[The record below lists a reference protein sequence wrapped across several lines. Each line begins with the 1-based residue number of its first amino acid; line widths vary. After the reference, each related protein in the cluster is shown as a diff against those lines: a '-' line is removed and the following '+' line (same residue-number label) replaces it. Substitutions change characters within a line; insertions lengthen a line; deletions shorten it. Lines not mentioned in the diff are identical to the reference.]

1 MIQPTLYTNRLIIR
15 PISVLDADDMFEYA
29 KTPYVGPSAGWAP
42 HQSISDTISVIR
54 GMIENKPYYELGNWA
69 IVLQDTGKMIGTIEL
84 YNHAYHHKAELGYAL
99 NPHYWGLGII
109 PEAATE
115 VINFGFNFL
124 KLQRIEVG
132 AFPDNTQSIRVCE
145 KLGFK
150 KEGVARKGYLRYD
163 GIVFDKVIYSMTD
176 TDYFERYGE
185 KK

>member
-1 MIQPTLYTNRLIIR
+1 
-15 PISVLDADDMFEYA
+15 
-29 KTPYVGPSAGWAP
+29 
-42 HQSISDTISVIR
+42 
-54 GMIENKPYYELGNWA
+54 
-69 IVLQDTGKMIGTIEL
+69 MIGTIEL

-150 KEGVARKGYLRYD
+150 KEGIRRKGHQRYD
-163 GIVFDKVIYSMTD
+163 GTFLDTIVYSLTD
-176 TDYFERYGE
+176 EDYRELYGE
-185 KK
+185 ETNEDR